1 MHFII
6 IFLNERRQDCAP
18 FLLVKE
24 FISKRSQRS
33 ENRSKKKYIIQ
44 KYNKRSQAP
53 LKNEARRFAPAIPQA
68 RASSLILSSK
78 FVADC
83 SFRWKVRALRSF
95 QISQTT
101 KSIRERNPLR
111 GTRSCSQHQPPLK
124 HTITWLP
131 MGRSKLRVVC
141 PISDHHP
148 DASCVATIG
157 EQVVGC
163 FLALSAKWA
172 TIIPRPSP
180 SRKAVRSPHSVS
192 HHKPCEEFAFWRC
205 PRLPN

>member
-1 MHFII
+1 MLRNWSICDTICSFTISAGRYYLTGKLRSWALYTCVCSLVFF
-6 IFLNERRQDCAP
+6 FLNERRQDCAP

-24 FISKRSQRS
+24 FTSKRSQRS
-33 ENRSKKKYIIQ
+33 ENRSKKKYTIQ

-111 GTRSCSQHQPPLK
+111 GTPVL
-124 HTITWLP
+124 
-131 MGRSKLRVVC
+131 V
-141 PISDHHP
+141 
-148 DASCVATIG
+148 
-157 EQVVGC
+157 
-163 FLALSAKWA
+163 
-172 TIIPRPSP
+172 PSI
-180 SRKAVRSPHSVS
+180 S
-192 HHKPCEEFAFWRC
+192 HH
-205 PRLPN
+205 